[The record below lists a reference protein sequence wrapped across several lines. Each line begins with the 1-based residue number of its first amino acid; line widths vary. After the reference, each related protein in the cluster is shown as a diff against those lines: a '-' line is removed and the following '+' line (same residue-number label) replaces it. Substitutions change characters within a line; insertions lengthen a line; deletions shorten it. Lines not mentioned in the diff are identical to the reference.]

1 MKDWSAIAAAS
12 GAGIPAS
19 DVERIVKP
27 LAALEEAFR
36 PLADSLRFDDEP
48 ATAFDAAEDSE

>member
-1 MKDWSAIAAAS
+1 MKDWNAIAAAS

-19 DVERIVKP
+19 DIPRIVKP

-36 PLADSLRFDDEP
+36 PLAESLHFDDEP
-48 ATAFDAAEDSE
+48 ATTFDAAEDGQ